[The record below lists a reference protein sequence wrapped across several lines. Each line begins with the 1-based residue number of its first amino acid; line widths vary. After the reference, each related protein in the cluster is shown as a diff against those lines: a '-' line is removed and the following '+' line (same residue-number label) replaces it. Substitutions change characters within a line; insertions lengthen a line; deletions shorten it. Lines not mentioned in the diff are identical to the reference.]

1 MPSKE
6 VRGIGS
12 VREFQ
17 AGGVPGDSW
26 VNGRFFS
33 WWDRRDAG
41 PTRIGGLLR
50 SGPDPK
56 IPRVH
61 PAGGLRAIWLVGG
74 RGAG

>member
-1 MPSKE
+1 MMPSKE
-6 VRGIGS
+6 VAELAPFGS
-12 VREFQ
+12 FRP
-17 AGGVPGDSW
+17 AGYPEIFGWTAVLSW
-26 VNGRFFS
+26 C
-33 WWDRRDAG
+33 DRRDAG
-41 PTRIGGLLR
+41 PTRIGGPLR